1 MKNYFVSMTISVV
14 SIAITSTGALAQTI
28 FDPTPSIG
36 NGAEAA
42 AATMGIKFHLNPSNR
57 PSAAEFARREA
68 HGKQWDAHGK
78 QWEACRDRSRQYEVS
93 DPRRDTVRAECDRT
107 LEEQKA
113 TWYDPRMQA
122 H

>member
-1 MKNYFVSMTISVV
+1 MKNYFVSITNIVV
-14 SIAITSTGALAQTI
+14 LIVITSSSALSQTI

-42 AATMGIKFHLNPSNR
+42 AATMGINSTLNPSNR

-68 HGKQWDAHGK
+68 HGN
-78 QWEACRDRSRQYEVS
+78 QWEACWKKSRQYEVS
-93 DPRRDTVRAECDRT
+93 DPRRDKAKAACDRT
-107 LEEQKA
+107 FAAQKA

-122 H
+122 R